1 ILAKEL
7 TNAPTVITL
16 TNRVPLNYTAGP
28 GAALT
33 NFFKFSVTNFPLA
46 TATNIGLRFE
56 LFNQTGNGDL
66 TVQTNLLSLAPPF
79 LQTSRLPGNNAEIIF
94 IRTNKSS
101 TTNLNAD
108 WYLGV
113 PNNETNPISFTILAE
128 IETNSFAAFPTAE
141 GSGAYTRGGALSTN
155 VYHVTTMADSGPGSL
170 RNGVNTLTNGGT
182 IVFDKFGT
190 NVLSTPLIV
199 TNSNL
204 TIAGQTA
211 PGRGIVIAGA
221 PVLVRNAHDLIL
233 RYLRFRPDTSSS
245 IDINGSFENPP
256 GFVGAVYSAG
266 QTFGGWLILNG
277 TVDDVP
283 AAGGWPAADG
293 STSLD
298 MNGTSAGTIAR
309 TVPTIPGKTYNLR
322 FAYSANPA
330 GPPNPKTMQ
339 VSWGGNL
346 LGTITA
352 FTNGVSLSDMHWVY
366 TNFTVA

>member
-1 ILAKEL
+1 STLGTNDFERPFLFNVSSNASEATFQLLKMTGNADLVLRKGLPLPTLLDSDYGSFVGSNADETIYVLTNSLPVPLSVGPWYLDVIKRASPDNPNGTNAVTYTILAKEL

-155 VYHVTTMADSGPGSL
+155 VYHVTTMADSGPGTL

-190 NVLSTPLIV
+190 NVLSTPLII

-211 PGRGIVIAGA
+211 PGNGITIVGA
-221 PVLVRNAHDLIL
+221 PTYVQGAHDVIL
-233 RYLRFRPDTSSS
+233 RYLRFRS
-245 IDINGSFENPP
+245 G
-256 GFVGAVYSAG
+256 
-266 QTFGGWLILNG
+266 
-277 TVDDVP
+277 
-283 AAGGWPAADG
+283 
-293 STSLD
+293 
-298 MNGTSAGTIAR
+298 
-309 TVPTIPGKTYNLR
+309 
-322 FAYSANPA
+322 
-330 GPPNPKTMQ
+330 
-339 VSWGGNL
+339 
-346 LGTITA
+346 
-352 FTNGVSLSDMHWVY
+352 TNGASTWNGGFEGQSQAFNVVGYFSKGW
-366 TNFTVA
+366 